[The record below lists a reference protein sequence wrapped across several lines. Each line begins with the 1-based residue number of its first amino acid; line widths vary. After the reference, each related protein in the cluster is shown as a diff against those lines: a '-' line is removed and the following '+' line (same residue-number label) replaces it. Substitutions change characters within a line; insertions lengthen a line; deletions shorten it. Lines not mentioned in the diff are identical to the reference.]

1 MGERGESS
9 CSVEVAVVKSGG
21 RRDVH
26 FPCRLVVGQKY
37 QISKYP
43 RIKNLKCVAS

>member
-21 RRDVH
+21 RGDVH
-26 FPCRLVVGQKY
+26 FPCRLVVGQV
-37 QISKYP
+37 SKYP

>member
-9 CSVEVAVVKSGG
+9 CSVEVGVVKSGG

-37 QISKYP
+37 QVSMYQS
-43 RIKNLKCVAS
+43 IKNLKCDAS